1 MTGLIIAVYSL
12 AWVPVPVWI
21 VLGSAAVLAVSL
33 GVALLVGRTIR
44 VRDAQVPRG
53 EEADRGC

>member
-21 VLGSAAVLAVSL
+21 VLGFLAFLAVSL
-33 GVALLVGRTIR
+33 GVALVVGRIIR
-44 VRDAQVPRG
+44 VRDGQVPRG
-53 EEADRGC
+53 EEADRGR

>member
-21 VLGSAAVLAVSL
+21 VLGFLALLAVSL
-33 GVALLVGRTIR
+33 GFGLLVGRMIR